1 MADVLGE
8 HPAITEE
15 RESLSKKLEILK
27 NSSKV
32 LMRDPEITSVIN
44 IEEDKPKPI
53 EDDRR
58 SNRARPME
66 SQNSG
71 YQQQPPQQ

>member
-32 LMRDPEITSVIN
+32 LMRDPEITSVISLDD
-44 IEEDKPKPI
+44 EKPKPM
-53 EDDRR
+53 EEERK
-58 SNRARPME
+58 SNRARPMD
-66 SQNSG
+66 S
-71 YQQQPPQQ
+71 